1 MQINTNIQFTK
12 DEQEVISIVK
22 NVIEKY
28 TPTTQAFLVGGFI
41 RDKLLG
47 IPSNDIDIMTTIS
60 GADFAHLVTK
70 YLNINDPHI
79 IKENPDK
86 SKFLETAT
94 ANIPLSSGEIQEID
108 FAQAR
113 SEIYHKDSRIPEI
126 KPATPQED
134 AYRRD
139 LTINTLTY
147 DVLKGELI
155 DFTGK
160 GLKDLITG
168 TIRTPE
174 DPLKTF
180 KDDPL
185 RIFRTIRFA
194 SKYNSNIDE
203 ETYKAMLDPS
213 LRDDIKQKISKER
226 IGVEI
231 TKMLKNP
238 NPEQA
243 LKLLK
248 DTGLWQDIVTEA
260 LKGSKYENKMEQLD
274 MEQNNPWHNL
284 TLWGH
289 TMQVVKNVLEKY
301 PEAEPEKRTTM
312 ILAAL
317 MHDMGKLYKDIQA
330 ESVSHP
336 GNTSYHGH
344 EKESKEIV
352 EHILRYLK
360 MEPFINQVSGIA
372 RQHMRLHP
380 FTEGEKA
387 NLKTLRKFIRKMGEQ
402 SLNWLDILNISIADA
417 QSKDIEINPLITEKY
432 QALEDQL
439 QEALSSLQPIQDKNS
454 IAPILNG
461 NEIMQTLNIKPGKW
475 MSDITEFVKELR
487 DENPNITKEEATE
500 RLKAEYGHLSEN
512 QINPD
517 PNPNPNPENITTAG
531 NNENKTSSTCPMHLF
546 KQRQKEIY
554 KLRKEKKYYEVLTL
568 LNELKKNYG
577 KDENIIRLIAINIL
591 PLLIRDEKF
600 RDNNLIQH
608 IFTKAKSNFFD
619 PVLCSFVVGI
629 LILLK
634 TSTHD
639 EIVMEIGG
647 RMTKMAPG
655 LLRMVLEMLP
665 KEIANKDLKMQ
676 LIKNL
681 K

>member
-1 MQINTNIQFTK
+1 MKINTNIQFTK
-12 DEQEVISIVK
+12 DEQEVISIIK

-28 TPTTQAFLVGGFI
+28 TPTTQAFLVGGFV

-70 YLNINDPHI
+70 YLNIDDPHV

-113 SEIYHKDSRIPEI
+113 SEVYHENSRIPEI

-147 DVLKGELI
+147 DVLKGELV

-213 LRDDIKQKISKER
+213 LREDIKQKISKER

-238 NPEQA
+238 NPENA

-260 LKGSKYENKMEQLD
+260 LKGTKYENKMEQLD

-284 TLWGH
+284 TIWGH

-380 FTEGEKA
+380 FAEGEKT

-432 QALEDQL
+432 QALENQL

-454 IAPILNG
+454 ITPILNG
-461 NEIMQTLNIKPGKW
+461 NEIMQILNIKPGKW

-487 DENPNITKEEATE
+487 DENPNITKEEATI
-500 RLKAEYGHLSEN
+500 RLKTEYGHLSED
-512 QINPD
+512 QI
-517 PNPNPNPENITTAG
+517 NPENITTAG
-531 NNENKTSSTCPMHLF
+531 NNKNKTSSTCPMHLF
-546 KQRQKEIY
+546 KQRQKEICTL
-554 KLRKEKKYYEVLTL
+554 KKEKKYYEILTI

-577 KDENIIRLIAINIL
+577 KDENVIRLIAINIL

-639 EIVMEIGG
+639 EIVLEIGE

-665 KEIANKDLKMQ
+665 KEIANKHLKMQ
-676 LIKNL
+676 LIKGL

>member
-12 DEQEVISIVK
+12 DEQEVISIIK

-500 RLKAEYGHLSEN
+500 RLKAEYGHLSKN

-517 PNPNPNPENITTAG
+517 HNPNPENITTAG